1 MKRKLAIGIVLFTGF
16 SGGVMAAPNCTAP
29 NRVNG
34 SALTTLVSGNT
45 VCATKGTDKWQEQHR
60 SGGQLWDYKKGASD
74 PVDPSKQ
81 VGTWR
86 IASNEVTYS
95 YTGDSSY
102 TYSVHDEGGGASYS
116 FCSNGS
122 VVVSG
127 ATFKPGNSSCP

>member
-1 MKRKLAIGIVLFTGF
+1 MKRKIAIGIVLFTGF
-16 SGGVMAAPNCTAP
+16 SGGVMAAPNCTTP
-29 NRVNG
+29 NRVTG

-45 VCATKGTDKWQEQHR
+45 VCATKGADKWQEQHR
-60 SGGQLWDYKKGASD
+60 SGGQLWDYKKGSSD

-86 IASNEVTYS
+86 IGSNEVTYS

-102 TYSVHDEGGGASYS
+102 TYSVHDEGSGTSYS